1 MTPDTPTT
9 HTMPTTHAMTAAAL
23 MRLLQL
29 TDSAFPAGAF
39 SFSCGLET
47 AAAVGLVRTAAD
59 LEAFAHDVAR
69 QSALTDGVLALHAL
83 RHYRAGSIGGLCA
96 CDEEVLLR
104 KLSDEARRMTC
115 RMGRKTAEVG
125 RRLVNDPLL
134 EEWFERIAAERTA
147 GTLPVAQGILFGAC
161 GAAERELF
169 CGHLFGVVNTV
180 VSAALR
186 CLRVSH
192 FDTQRILFRAAG
204 LAEELYG
211 AAREM
216 TPDEC
221 CAFYPQTDI
230 LAALHERGAERLFM
244 N

>member
-1 MTPDTPTT
+1 MTQATPTT
-9 HTMPTTHAMTAAAL
+9 QPTPTATL
-23 MRLLQL
+23 MRILQL

-47 AAAVGLVRTAAD
+47 AAAVGLVRDAAD

-69 QSALTDGVLALHAL
+69 QAALTDGVLALHAL
-83 RHYRAGSIGGLCA
+83 RGYRAESVEHLCA

-125 RRLVNDPLL
+125 RRLVSDPLL
-134 EEWFERIAAERTA
+134 EAWFARIAEERTA
-147 GTLPVAQGILFGAC
+147 GTLPVAQAVVFGAC
-161 GAAERELF
+161 GAGERELF
-169 CGHLFGVVNTV
+169 CAHLFGVVNTV

-186 CLRVSH
+186 CLRISH
-192 FDTQRILFRAAG
+192 FDTQRILFRAAD

-211 AAREM
+211 TAREM

-221 CAFYPQTDI
+221 YAFYPQTDI

>member
-1 MTPDTPTT
+1 
-9 HTMPTTHAMTAAAL
+9 

-83 RHYRAGSIGGLCA
+83 RNYRAESVEGLCA

-125 RRLVNDPLL
+125 RRLVSDPLL
-134 EEWFERIAAERTA
+134 EEWFGRIAAERTA

-161 GAAERELF
+161 GAGERELF

-211 AAREM
+211 TAREM

-221 CAFYPQTDI
+221 YAFYPQTDI

>member
-1 MTPDTPTT
+1 MT
-9 HTMPTTHAMTAAAL
+9 HTAPTTHATPTATL
-23 MRLLQL
+23 MRILQL

-47 AAAVGLVRTAAD
+47 AAAMGIVLNAAD
-59 LEAFAHDVAR
+59 LEAFAHDVVR
-69 QSALTDGVLALHAL
+69 QAALTDGVLALHAL
-83 RHYRAGSIGGLCA
+83 RGYRAGSVERLCA

-125 RRLVNDPLL
+125 RRLLSDPLL
-134 EEWFERIAAERTA
+134 EAWFARIADGGTA

-161 GAAERELF
+161 GAGERELF
-169 CGHLFGVVNTV
+169 CAHIFGVVNTV
-180 VSAALR
+180 VGAALR
-186 CLRVSH
+186 CLRISH
-192 FDTQRILFRAAG
+192 FDTQRILFRAAD
-204 LAEELYG
+204 LAGELYG
-211 AAREM
+211 TAREM

-221 CAFYPQTDI
+221 YAFYPQTDI
-230 LAALHERGAERLFM
+230 LAALHERGTERLFM

>member
-1 MTPDTPTT
+1 MTRSTTTQPTPTAT
-9 HTMPTTHAMTAAAL
+9 L
-23 MRLLQL
+23 MRILQL

-47 AAAVGLVRTAAD
+47 AAAVGLVRDAAD

-69 QSALTDGVLALHAL
+69 QAALTDGVLALHAL
-83 RHYRAGSIGGLCA
+83 RGYRAGSVESLCA

-125 RRLVNDPLL
+125 QRLVSNPML
-134 EEWFERIAAERTA
+134 EAWFARIAEGGTA
-147 GTLPVAQGILFGAC
+147 GTLPVAQAVVFGAC
-161 GAAERELF
+161 GAGERELF
-169 CGHLFGVVNTV
+169 CAHLFGVVNTV

-186 CLRVSH
+186 CLRISH
-192 FDTQRILFRAAG
+192 FDTQRILFRAAD
-204 LAEELYG
+204 LAGELYG
-211 AAREM
+211 TAREM
-216 TPDEC
+216 APDEC
-221 CAFYPQTDI
+221 YAFYPQTDI